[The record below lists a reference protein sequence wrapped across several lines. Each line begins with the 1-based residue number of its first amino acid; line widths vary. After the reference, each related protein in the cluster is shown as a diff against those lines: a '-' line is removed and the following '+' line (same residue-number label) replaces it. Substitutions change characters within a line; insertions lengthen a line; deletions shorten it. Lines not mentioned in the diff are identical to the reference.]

1 MWFMGNSPAVIFN
14 GHFIVAFT
22 GRLIAV
28 PGVTMLPNVFAELNT
43 PGYSEVVDVFYDGV
57 WSNAGGSISV
67 SAGAYFLDFY
77 TSTALGVLGTGTP
90 VPGQPAQVRTGGVYD
105 YIDASTFTGAT
116 QIGISGANDSGR
128 GYFTPTTGQTIQID
142 SGVYHNVIN
151 PAGTL
156 AALTINMPQ
165 LFPNMQGLNNGQL
178 AKFIFAEAITSLT
191 FTSSPDGDTLKNAP
205 TTIAAGKHVDAIYD
219 LATTTWFFTT

>member
-1 MWFMGNSPAVIFN
+1 MLLN
-14 GHFIVAFT
+14 AFAT
-22 GRLIAV
+22 LG
-28 PGVTMLPNVFAELNT
+28 T
-43 PGYSEVVDVFYDGV
+43 PGYSEVVSAFYDGV
-57 WSNAGGSISV
+57 WSNAGGSIEL

-77 TSTALGVLGTGTP
+77 DSTAGFGTGTP

-178 AKFIFAEAITSLT
+178 AKFIFAEAITSLA
-191 FTSSPDGDTLKNAP
+191 FTSTPDGDTLKNAP